1 MVFNLS
7 RVAYAVLDH
16 DKQTGVNA
24 AAIGRGR
31 YAVKDFF
38 FLFLILFHL
47 KTPNFCVGFPFASGA
62 YLLLIKLNIYH
73 QSYARSLQLGK
84 AKCFFK

>member
-31 YAVKDFF
+31 YAVKDFSF
-38 FLFLILFHL
+38 ILEHRIS
-47 KTPNFCVGFPFASGA
+47 VWVPFASGA
-62 YLLLIKLNIYH
+62 YLLPIKLNIYH
-73 QSYARSLQLGK
+73 QSYARPLQLGK
-84 AKCFFK
+84 AKNAF

>member
-7 RVAYAVLDH
+7 RVAFAVLDH

-31 YAVKDFF
+31 YAVKDFCF
-38 FLFLILFHL
+38 ILKHRISVWVFLLPQEHTCCRLSLIF
-47 KTPNFCVGFPFASGA
+47 T
-62 YLLLIKLNIYH
+62 
-73 QSYARSLQLGK
+73 ARVT
-84 AKCFFK
+84 

>member
-31 YAVKDFF
+31 YAVKDLCFILKNRISVWG
-38 FLFLILFHL
+38 FLLPQEHTCCRLSLIFTIRVTRDLFNWE
-47 KTPNFCVGFPFASGA
+47 KQNGF
-62 YLLLIKLNIYH
+62 
-73 QSYARSLQLGK
+73 
-84 AKCFFK
+84 

>member
-24 AAIGRGR
+24 AALGRGR
-31 YAVKDFF
+31 YAVKDLRF
-38 FLFLILFHL
+38 IL
-47 KTPNFCVGFPFASGA
+47 KTQNFCVCFPFASGA
-62 YLLLIKLNIYH
+62 YLLPIKLNIYR
-73 QSYARSLQLGK
+73 QSYGRSLQLGK
-84 AKCFFK
+84 AKMVFK